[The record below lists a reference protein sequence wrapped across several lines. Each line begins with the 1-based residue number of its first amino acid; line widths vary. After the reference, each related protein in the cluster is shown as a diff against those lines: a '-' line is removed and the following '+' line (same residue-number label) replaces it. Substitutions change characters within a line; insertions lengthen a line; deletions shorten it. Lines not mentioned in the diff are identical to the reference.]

1 MRLRKLEFAIL
12 NEAVEE
18 GLVGKVT
25 SEQRT

>member
-12 NEAVEE
+12 NEVIEE

-25 SEQRT
+25 SEQRS